1 MSTINLRP
9 ILASQAPKVNSIT
22 LNIEFGALI
31 TDNDK
36 GTNNTRL
43 RVIPSKDRRV
53 IKKWDWLEIRFKMA
67 TKGNI
72 NTRTI
77 IELYI
82 ELRINSIFDLQDRC
96 LLLAFNSQIAHK
108 WFLTPKVSILN

>member
-1 MSTINLRP
+1 M
-9 ILASQAPKVNSIT
+9 LASQAPKVNNIT
-22 LNIEFGALI
+22 LNMEFGAPI
-31 TDNDK
+31 IDSDK
-36 GTNNTRL
+36 GTNSTRL
-43 RVIPSKDRRV
+43 KVIPSRDKRV
-53 IKKWDWLEIRFKMA
+53 IKKWDWFEIRFKMA

-72 NTRTI
+72 NTRNI